1 MLYFFTVF
9 IIFIMFLI
17 FQRDQHASAKY
28 LLGTVLLYALAIL
41 SMIFYLSKDIRYYNI
56 IENYFLMPKSIW
68 QTFMFFPVSKD
79 TILRCMNL
87 FSLLTILFGCL
98 FSMNYMN
105 TATSPCVKKFRK
117 AVVHFLILEYF
128 IYDPFLQKMIYLFF
142 YPHLMNSQQFSLF
155 LRITHFFTAAL
166 NDFIVVASTLNLF
179 RANRQIY
186 AFPHFKSF
194 AYGETISY
202 TLIMISYLALFG
214 HLPNYMIR
222 FSIVSG
228 YTTYKSLPLYEHV
241 RLYTLI
247 PYYLFFA
254 SVLMCVCSIAL
265 AKLNRKMNQADFT
278 ISGQIDAVNT
288 SSKAFCHYMKNELL
302 AIEAEAQLLDVSE
315 ENQEDLSHLIERC
328 QNLYSRIDK
337 LHRSTKL
344 AQLTMEQTDLEKLIA
359 KMLERMSPELK
370 EYKVSVKSSGSI
382 PKALVDPN
390 HFEQAV
396 HNIVINALDA
406 WPPLPPERKNLNF
419 TFRSIDNWIALS
431 VTDTGPGIPEKNL
444 PHIFEPFFSSQPIA
458 AHWGIGMTMTYQIIK
473 AHNGKITVE
482 SKEGKGTTF
491 RILLPNL
498 KKMLP

>member
-9 IIFIMFLI
+9 ILFIVFLI

-41 SMIFYLSKDIRYYNI
+41 SMILYLSRDVRYYNI
-56 IENYFLMPKSIW
+56 IEKYFLLPKSIW
-68 QTFMFFPVSKD
+68 QTFMFFPVSKN
-79 TILRCMNL
+79 TIIRCMNL
-87 FSLLTILFGCL
+87 FSLLTILVGCL

-105 TATSPCVKKFRK
+105 TATRPGVKKLRK
-117 AVVHFLILEYF
+117 AVVYFLILEYL
-128 IYDPFLQKMIYLFF
+128 IYDPFFQKMIYLFF
-142 YPHLMNSQQFSLF
+142 YPQLMNSQQFTLF
-155 LRITHFFTAAL
+155 LKIMHFFTTVL
-166 NDFIVVASTLNLF
+166 NDLLVALSIVNLF
-179 RANRQIY
+179 RENRQIY
-186 AFPHFKSF
+186 AFPYFKYF

-214 HLPNYMIR
+214 QLPDCMIR

-228 YTTYKSLPLYEHV
+228 YTAYESLPLYEHTWF
-241 RLYTLI
+241 YTLI
-247 PYYLFFA
+247 PYYLFLS
-254 SVLMCVCSIAL
+254 SVLMCICSVEL
-265 AKLNRKMNQADFT
+265 ARLTRKMNQTDFT

-302 AIEAEAQLLDVSE
+302 AIEAEAQLLDVPE
-315 ENQEDLSHLIERC
+315 ENQEDLNHLIERC

-359 KMLERMSPELK
+359 KMLNRMSPELK
-370 EYKVSVKSSGSI
+370 KYKVSVKSLGSI

-390 HFEQAV
+390 HFEQAI
-396 HNIVINALDA
+396 HNIVTNALDA
-406 WPPLPPERKNLNF
+406 MATLPPERKNLNF
-419 TFRSIDNWIALS
+419 TLRSIDNWIALS

>member
-1 MLYFFTVF
+1 MLAYCLS
-9 IIFIMFLI
+9 FLSCFY

-41 SMIFYLSKDIRYYNI
+41 SMIFYLSRDIRYYNI

-68 QTFMFFPVSKD
+68 QAFMFFPVSKD
-79 TILRCMNL
+79 TIIRCMNL

-105 TATSPCVKKFRK
+105 TATSPCVKKLRK

-142 YPHLMNSQQFSLF
+142 YPYLMNSQQFSLF
-155 LRITHFFTAAL
+155 LQITHFFTAAL

-228 YTTYKSLPLYEHV
+228 YTTYKSLPLYEHA

-265 AKLNRKMNQADFT
+265 AKLNRKMNQADFYNLRT
-278 ISGQIDAVNT
+278 DRC
-288 SSKAFCHYMKNELL
+288 SKYFLQSILPLHENELL
-302 AIEAEAQLLDVSE
+302 AIEAEAQLLDVPE
-315 ENQEDLSHLIERC
+315 ENQEDLNHLIERC
-328 QNLYSRIDK
+328 QNLYGRIDK

-406 WPPLPPERKNLNF
+406 MAPLPPERKNLNF